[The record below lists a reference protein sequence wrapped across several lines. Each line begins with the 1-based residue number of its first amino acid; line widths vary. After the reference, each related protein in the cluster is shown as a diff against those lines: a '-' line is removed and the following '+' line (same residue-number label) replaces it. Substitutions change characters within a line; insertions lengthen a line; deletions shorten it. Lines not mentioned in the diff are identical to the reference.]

1 MIRLSKPSITNK
13 EISSVSRVL
22 KQEYLGMGPE
32 TNAFE
37 KNLSDFFDN
46 GVVCT
51 SSGTS
56 ALHIAMEVIA
66 SLYKG
71 KNEVIVPSLTFAGSY
86 QAITAA
92 GLKPISCDVSLT
104 TGNIC
109 IDDIQRKLTKK
120 TAAIMPVHYAGDPSG
135 FNQILKIGKKYNI
148 RIVDDA
154 AHAFGSTLN
163 SKKIGSFGD
172 VTCFSFDSIKNISC
186 GEGGAIVSKDKAF
199 LQKASD
205 IRTLGIEGDSKRRYQ
220 KKRTWFFDIKSQGY
234 RYHMNDINAA
244 IGNAQLKRFSTF
256 AKKRQRLAKHYD
268 SHFNNS
274 QYIDIFKRD
283 YEQIV
288 PHIYP
293 VKLKDPKSRED
304 LQSQLLKND
313 IQTGLHYIP
322 NHLHTFFNNSNKKLK
337 NVDLL
342 QGSLLTLPLHTDL
355 NFEEQKIIINKI
367 NEFYQ
372 K

>member
-13 EISSVSRVL
+13 EINSVTRVL

-37 KNLSDFFDN
+37 KNLSNFFSS

-66 SLYKG
+66 SLHKG
-71 KNEVIVPSLTFAGSY
+71 KNEVLVPSLTFAGSY

-92 GLKPISCDVSLT
+92 GLKPISCDVSLV

-109 IDDIQRKLTKK
+109 IDDIQRNLTKK
-120 TAAIMPVHYAGDPSG
+120 TVAIMPVHYAGDPSG
-135 FNQILKIGKKYNI
+135 FDKILKIGKKYNI
-148 RIVDDA
+148 RIIDDA

-163 SKKIGSFGD
+163 NKKIGSFGD
-172 VTCFSFDSIKNISC
+172 ITCFSFDSIKNISC
-186 GEGGAIVSKDKAF
+186 GEGGAIISKDNAF

-220 KKRTWFFDIKSQGY
+220 KKRTWFFNIKSQGY

-244 IGNAQLKRFSTF
+244 LGNAQLKRFSTF
-256 AKKRQRLAKHYD
+256 ANKRQRLAKRYD
-268 SHFNNS
+268 CMS
-274 QYIDIFKRD
+274 
-283 YEQIV
+283 
-288 PHIYP
+288 
-293 VKLKDPKSRED
+293 
-304 LQSQLLKND
+304 
-313 IQTGLHYIP
+313 
-322 NHLHTFFNNSNKKLK
+322 
-337 NVDLL
+337 
-342 QGSLLTLPLHTDL
+342 
-355 NFEEQKIIINKI
+355 
-367 NEFYQ
+367 
-372 K
+372 